1 MCLAVKLWLFW
12 VFLGLCSRVLGYK
25 AVTVFLRLLEDYLQ
39 ALEGVKKNLLKKS
52 SPNRLTFVG
61 ELSHGRF
68 SPKMVRIL
76 TMHTR

>member
-1 MCLAVKLWLFW
+1 M
-12 VFLGLCSRVLGYK
+12 
-25 AVTVFLRLLEDYLQ
+25 LEDYLQ

-61 ELSHGRF
+61 ELAHGRF